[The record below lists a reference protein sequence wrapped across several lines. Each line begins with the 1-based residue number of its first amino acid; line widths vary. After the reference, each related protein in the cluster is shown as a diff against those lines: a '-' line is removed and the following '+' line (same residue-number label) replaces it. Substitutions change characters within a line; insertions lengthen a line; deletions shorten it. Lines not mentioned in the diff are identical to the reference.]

1 MRQTMQID
9 IQDFPLVRMDYSGAS
24 HQTIEETL
32 QIFEQCLQRKQ
43 AFVFLGWAADFDK
56 DPNENVADRRTVSLW
71 MKQHKAELR
80 DYVKAMY
87 YVEPSAVKRL
97 AAKAF
102 AVIYGKFW
110 GHPMIVTESR
120 DEAVR
125 QAYELL
131 GLSSE

>member
-1 MRQTMQID
+1 MQID
-9 IQDFPLVRMDYSGAS
+9 IQDFPLVRMDYSGAG
-24 HQTIEETL
+24 QQGIEETL

-56 DPNENVADRRTVSLW
+56 DPNENVANRRAVSLW

-131 GLSSE
+131 GSSSEQR

>member
-1 MRQTMQID
+1 MQID
-9 IQDFPLVRMDYSGAS
+9 IQDFPLVRMDYSGAGK
-24 HQTIEETL
+24 QGIEETL

-56 DPNENVADRRTVSLW
+56 DPNENVADRRAVSLW

-102 AVIYGKFW
+102 AIIYGKFW

-120 DEAVR
+120 NEAVR

-131 GLSSE
+131 GLSSEQR

>member
-1 MRQTMQID
+1 MQID
-9 IQDFPLVRMDYSGAS
+9 IQDFPLVKMDYSGEGK
-24 HQTIEETL
+24 QTIEETL

-43 AFVFLGWAADFDK
+43 AFVFLAGGADFDK
-56 DPNENVADRRTVSLW
+56 DPGESVADRRAVSLW
-71 MKQHKAELR
+71 MKQHKADLR

-87 YVEPSAVKRL
+87 YVEQSSVKRL

-102 AVIYGKFW
+102 SVIYGKFW
-110 GHPMIVTESR
+110 GHPMIVTDNR
-120 DEAVR
+120 DDAVR

>member
-1 MRQTMQID
+1 MQID
-9 IQDFPLVRMDYSGAS
+9 IQDFPLVRMDYSGVGN
-24 HQTIEETL
+24 QTIEQTL
-32 QIFEQCLQRKQ
+32 QVLEQCLQRKQ
-43 AFVFLGWAADFDK
+43 AFVFLAGGADFDK
-56 DPNENVADRRTVSLW
+56 DPNENVADRRAVAVW

-80 DYVKAMY
+80 DYAKAMY
-87 YVEPSAVKRL
+87 YVEASTVKRL

-102 AVIYGKFW
+102 SVIYDKFW

-120 DEAVR
+120 DDAVC

>member
-1 MRQTMQID
+1 MQID
-9 IQDFPLVRMDYSGAS
+9 IQDFPLVKMDYSGEGK
-24 HQTIEETL
+24 QTIEETL

-43 AFVFLGWAADFDK
+43 AFVFLAGGADFDK
-56 DPNENVADRRTVSLW
+56 DPSESVADRRAVSLW
-71 MKQHKAELR
+71 MKQHKTELH

-87 YVEPSAVKRL
+87 YVEQSSVKRL

-102 AVIYGKFW
+102 SVIYGKFW
-110 GHPMIVTESR
+110 GHPMIVTENR
-120 DEAVR
+120 DDAVR

>member
-1 MRQTMQID
+1 MQID
-9 IQDFPLVRMDYSGAS
+9 IQDFPLVRMDYSGAG
-24 HQTIEETL
+24 QQGIQETL

-43 AFVFLGWAADFDK
+43 AFVFLAGGADFDK
-56 DPNENVADRRTVSLW
+56 DPNENVADRRAVSLW

>member
-1 MRQTMQID
+1 MQID
-9 IQDFPLVRMDYSGAS
+9 IQDFPLVRMDYSGAGKQS
-24 HQTIEETL
+24 IEETL
-32 QIFEQCLQRKQ
+32 RIFEQCLQRKQ
-43 AFVFLGWAADFDK
+43 AFVFLAGGADFDK
-56 DPNENVADRRTVSLW
+56 DPNENVADRRAVSLW

>member
-1 MRQTMQID
+1 MQID
-9 IQDFPLVRMDYSGAS
+9 IQDFPLVRMNYSGAG
-24 HQTIEETL
+24 QQGIEETL

-56 DPNENVADRRTVSLW
+56 DPNENVADRRAVSLW

-120 DEAVR
+120 DEAVK

>member
-1 MRQTMQID
+1 MQID
-9 IQDFPLVRMDYSGAS
+9 IQDFPLVRMDYSGAGKQS
-24 HQTIEETL
+24 IEETL

-43 AFVFLGWAADFDK
+43 AFVFLAGGADFDK
-56 DPNENVADRRTVSLW
+56 DPNESVADRRAVSLW

-87 YVEPSAVKRL
+87 YVEPSSVKRL